1 MADGDAVGAHSNRD
15 DQFSGSSQSSS
26 KVIDHEPAAPE
37 QELDCSNVHRGVLQ
51 DAMRLFPQDLLGA
64 WMEALHLCRALEL
77 DEQLLRNEGLEM
89 ILDESNKRH
98 PDDATCAFEWAL
110 SMCTTLALDEGCL
123 RQRAQE
129 RAQSLPSTPNLPVGQ
144 SAVHQS
150 AVQSHGAVS
159 TDGPST
165 ANGADWSLEQERLA
179 SIQRKAELE
188 AEIAALE
195 AILERKP
202 RIQPQTPK
210 YAQDRYDEMLAN
222 ASMRAGRSMNSS
234 QSSNRVDMLQVADT
248 TLPLLC
254 CCLDSCCGL
263 CRIH

>member
-123 RQRAQE
+123 RQRAQA
-129 RAQSLPSTPNLPVGQ
+129 RAQSLPSTPNSPVGHP
-144 SAVHQS
+144 AVQQP
-150 AVQSHGAVS
+150 AAQSHGAVS

-195 AILERKP
+195 ANLERKP

-234 QSSNRVDMLQVADT
+234 RMANRLDMLQVADMP
-248 TLPLLC
+248 LPLLC
-254 CCLDSCCGL
+254 CLL
-263 CRIH
+263 P